1 MPPERPM
8 AAQDARLPVASFAHV
23 GNMLSGLVL
32 VVVVDTVVPAV
43 KVSANPVHRYKI
55 VWCCILQ
62 V

>member
-1 MPPERPM
+1 M

-32 VVVVDTVVPAV
+32 VVVVDAVVPAV